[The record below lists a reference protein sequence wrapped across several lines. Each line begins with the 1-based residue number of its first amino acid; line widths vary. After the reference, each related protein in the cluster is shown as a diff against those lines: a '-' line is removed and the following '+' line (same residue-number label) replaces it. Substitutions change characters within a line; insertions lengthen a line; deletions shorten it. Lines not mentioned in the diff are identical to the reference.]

1 MATQV
6 DSLLREED
14 AFLVGKVTFR
24 TLFPGRDVLC
34 VQFCG
39 VSFMHSLQYL
49 IHLVQ
54 RRLKE
59 LKANISQ
66 MSKNNFVLERD
77 VRFLE
82 QRIALLINH
91 KISIEASKL
100 CGLRCGCLTSRI
112 LTTVFNNRRAFAWS
126 FWCIFFV

>member
-1 MATQV
+1 M
-6 DSLLREED
+6 
-14 AFLVGKVTFR
+14 TFR
-24 TLFPGRDVLC
+24 TLFPGRDVLY
-34 VQFCG
+34 VAFG
-39 VSFMHSLQYL
+39 SVSFMHSLHL
-49 IHLVQ
+49 IGLVQ

-59 LKANISQ
+59 LKSNISQ

-112 LTTVFNNRRAFAWS
+112 VTTVFNNRGAFRNGHLVYLFCLGA
-126 FWCIFFV
+126 C